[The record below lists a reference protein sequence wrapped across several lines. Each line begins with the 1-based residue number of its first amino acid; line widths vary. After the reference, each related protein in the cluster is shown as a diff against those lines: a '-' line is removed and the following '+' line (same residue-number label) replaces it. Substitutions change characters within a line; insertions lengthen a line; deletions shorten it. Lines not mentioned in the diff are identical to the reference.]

1 MGWWREQVVP
11 RMVDTC
17 LGNTDVAKLRTR
29 AAAGL
34 TGDVVEVGFGSGHN
48 IAHYPDEVSGVW
60 AVEPSD
66 VAWSLAAPR
75 VAADTTPP
83 VQRAGLDGQAL
94 RLPDDRFDSALSTF
108 TFCTI
113 PDPDA
118 ALAELLRVLR
128 PGGRLHFL
136 EHGRS
141 PDGSVA
147 RWQDRLQPVQHRVA
161 GGCHLNRP
169 IPDIVERS
177 GLVVEKLD
185 AFYARGPKVLAY
197 VFLGRARK
205 AA

>member
-1 MGWWREQVVP
+1 MGWWREHIVP

-17 LGNTDVAKLRTR
+17 LGTADVADLRTR
-29 AAAGL
+29 AVAGL

-48 IAHYPDEVSGVW
+48 VAHYPDEVTGVW

-75 VAADTTPP
+75 MAGDSVP
-83 VQRAGLDGQAL
+83 VRRAGLDGQAL
-94 RLPDDRFDSALSTF
+94 RLPADRFDSALSTF
-108 TFCTI
+108 TLCTI

-118 ALAELLRVLR
+118 ALAELRRVLR

-141 PDGSVA
+141 PDRSVA

-169 IPDIVERS
+169 IADIVERS
-177 GLVVEKLD
+177 GLVVEELD